1 MAKRDPFD
9 VLGVARGADQKSVK
23 AAWRRLARE
32 HHPDLI
38 GDDAAAA
45 RIATR
50 RMAEIN
56 AAYEVLRRQDAERRA
71 GISDHDTGAEDGFT
85 PRSSAPRGGPPRPR
99 PTRPVTGRLDTTD
112 TFRPRNT
119 TTGVGSRLR
128 GHAPRP
134 APRVDREAPRASQ
147 PTGPTER
154 GRIHRFRPPKAPSLA
169 AATAHEIEFGKFRGH
184 TLGEIAAF
192 EPSYIDWLANTITRD
207 RELVAA
213 ARVIRDDLDRR
224 RVVRRRRVAPAEPGR
239 SA

>member
-1 MAKRDPFD
+1 MAKRDPHD

-32 HHPDLI
+32 HHPDLT
-38 GDDAAAA
+38 GDDLRASRA
-45 RIATR
+45 ATR

-56 AAYEVLRRQDAERRA
+56 EAYEALRRQDAERRA
-71 GISDHDTGAEDGFT
+71 GVREAREADDGFA
-85 PRSSAPRGGPPRPR
+85 APGAARRGGPPRPR
-99 PTRPVTGRLDTTD
+99 PTRPVTGRVDTTE

-119 TTGVGSRLR
+119 TTGAGSRLS
-128 GHAPRP
+128 GHPPR
-134 APRVDREAPRASQ
+134 ANPRVDREAPRASE

-154 GRIHRFRPPKAPSLA
+154 GRIHRFRPPKSPSLA
-169 AATAHEIEFGKFRGH
+169 AALGHEIAFGKFRGH

-192 EPSYIDWLANTITRD
+192 EPSYIDWLATTITRD
-207 RELVAA
+207 RDLVAS

-224 RVVRRRRVAPAEPGR
+224 GVIRRRRVTPVQPGR